1 MTIVGQNSA
10 STAGP
15 VIMMEL
21 NELCPPIVDR
31 MMAAGELPNFKRLH
45 ARSDVHVTWTDDEDL
60 EPWVQWVTLHTGK
73 RQDVHGAR
81 ELDEGHRIGLPR
93 VWDMLAERGRT
104 SLVFGSMNIGAG
116 SDKVFLL
123 PDPWSTRVEPSD
135 PAWKPFHDF
144 ISFNVT
150 EHANRRARADRKATL
165 AFARFMVSRGLSL
178 ATVMK
183 AVRQLAA
190 ERTSSADVKWGR
202 AHILD
207 LMMWDVFEKE
217 YQRRKPDF
225 ATFFANSTAYLQ
237 HRYWRHMEPEAY
249 LVKPSA
255 EEMTAYGGAIGH
267 SYRHMDWL
275 LGRAMRL
282 AGSRGRIVFAT
293 GLSQEANLRYEHIGG
308 KFVYRPHSFDAL
320 NTFMGGP
327 KATFEPVMT
336 HQAWASLATAADA
349 ERFEHLLGQLQAN
362 GASVIDSRRNENR
375 VFFWCKFISKVD
387 ADLVLTNAESGE
399 RKDFAELF
407 GLVGQVN
414 NSQHNRNGCF
424 WVERADGKGMV
435 HVAKLP
441 LEQAVPLLLDMF
453 AGAAPRTAEMQAA

>member
-1 MTIVGQNSA
+1 MGQNFA
-10 STAGP
+10 VAGP

-21 NELCPPIVDR
+21 NELCPPVIEK
-31 MMAAGELPNFKRLH
+31 MMAAGQLPNFKRLH
-45 ARSDVHVTWTDDEDL
+45 AKSDVHVTWTDDPDL
-60 EPWVQWVTLHTGK
+60 EPWVQWVTFHTG
-73 RQDVHGAR
+73 RTQDVHGAK
-81 ELDEGHRIGLPR
+81 ELDEGHLIKLPR
-93 VWDMLAERGRT
+93 VWDMLGDRGRS
-104 SLVFGSMNIGAG
+104 SLVFGSMNSSAM
-116 SDKVFLL
+116 SDKVFLV
-123 PDPWSTRVEPSD
+123 PDPWSSRVEPTD
-135 PAWKPFHDF
+135 AAWKPFHHF

-150 EHANRRARADRKATL
+150 EHANKRAKPDRKTVL
-165 AFARFMVSRGLSL
+165 AFVRFMVSRGLSI

-202 AHILD
+202 ALILD

-237 HRYWRHMEPEAY
+237 HRYWRHMEPEVY
-249 LVKPSA
+249 RVKPSTQ
-255 EEMTAYGGAIGH
+255 EMSAYGDAIQT

-282 AGSRGRIVFAT
+282 AGPKGRIVFAT

-308 KFVYRPHSFDAL
+308 KFVYRPHSFEEL

-336 HQAWASLATAADA
+336 HQAWASFNNAPDAD
-349 ERFEHLLGQLQAN
+349 RFVHLLGQLQSN
-362 GASVIDSRRNENR
+362 GATVFEWRRSENR
-375 VFFWCKFISKVD
+375 IFFWCKFISKVD
-387 ADLVLTNAESGE
+387 TDLVLTNAETGAL
-399 RKDFAELF
+399 KDFADLF
-407 GLVGQVN
+407 GSLGQVN

-424 WVERADGKGMV
+424 WMESADGKGLV
-435 HVAKLP
+435 HSAKLP
-441 LEQAVPLLLDMF
+441 LEHAMPLLLEMF
-453 AGAAPRTAEMQAA
+453 SGVAPKTPAKQAA